1 MSSIRRCVCDPG
13 ACSPGSVRLH
23 SPSRC
28 SPRRRPP
35 LRRRRAPRRR
45 RPSRLPDPRGHDRR
59 RVTVIKGTTVEQFDV
74 EVLGVLPDYIFL
86 GVDIIVMRMTGPAG
100 LVETTGGAVAGMS
113 GSPVYLNGKLAGA
126 LAWAVA
132 EDRRIFGVTAAE
144 DMVGIFGFEDAAGGR
159 GRERGPLA
167 RRPVTEGDP
176 GRARLRLDAH
186 RFRGARVATG
196 AARRLGAG
204 RDPARG
210 HRAGLRGP
218 RHAGFGVPLGSVRAP
233 SAVTIDPSPSRPERV
248 WASPCPTA
256 TSPTTGSAPRPPSA
270 ATWRSG
276 SATRCSTTRPAR
288 SRSG

>member
-1 MSSIRRCVCDPG
+1 MTGVGP
-13 ACSPGSVRLH
+13 
-23 SPSRC
+23 
-28 SPRRRPP
+28 
-35 LRRRRAPRRR
+35 
-45 RPSRLPDPRGHDRR
+45 
-59 RVTVIKGTTVEQFDV
+59 VIKGTTVEQFDV

-113 GSPVYLNGKLAGA
+113 GSPVYLNGKLGP

-144 DMVGIFGFEDAAGGR
+144 DMVGIFGFEDAAGAAAAANEVPSR
-159 GRERGPLA
+159 VALSPKVIQA
-167 RRPVTEGDP
+167 
-176 GRARLRLDAH
+176 ARLRLDAH

-218 RHAGFGVPLGSVRAP
+218 RHAGFGVPLRVGPSPRAP
-233 SAVTIDPSPSRPERV
+233 SRSTRRPSRPERV